1 MRSEMSLSDQIAEME
16 EELSH
21 YQGENSRLHADLS
34 QADDRISDLE
44 YDCAEMGRFINYID
58 KTHPE
63 LRTAYEASLILEG
76 ATT

>member
-1 MRSEMSLSDQIAEME
+1 MSLSDQIAEME

-21 YQGENSRLHADLS
+21 YQGENSRLSSDLS
-34 QADDRISDLE
+34 QAEDRISDLE
-44 YDCAEMGRFINYID
+44 YDCEEMYKFIAYID